1 MKLTQEQAALADG
14 LNGRQKLFV
23 FGLMSGKTQRQAYYD
38 AGGTAKTD
46 NTADACASEILS
58 NPKVKAFY
66 DSLMD
71 KAAEEAQVDAAY
83 VLKRLVEIDQMD
95 VLDIMDDNGNVKPI
109 KDWPKIWRQYISNIE
124 TISMDDGE
132 GWLKKIKWPDKVKNL
147 ELLGKHVSVGA
158 FKDKIEHTGP
168 NGGPIQQEIKEV
180 PRFTPEELAKLTPQ
194 ELSRL
199 AINGKL

>member
-46 NTADACASEILS
+46 QTADACASEILS

-71 KAAEEAQVDAAY
+71 KAAEEAQVDATY

-95 VLDIMDDNGNVKPI
+95 VLDIMDDQMKILPLR
-109 KDWPKIWRQYISNIE
+109 DWPKIWRQYISNIE
-124 TISMDDGE
+124 NLELADADGVF
-132 GWLKKIKWPDKVKNL
+132 KKIKWPDKVKNL
-147 ELLGKHVSVGA
+147 ELIGKHLGVFVEQKKVDVTTNGESINKPTLIELVAPDIKGA
-158 FKDKIEHTGP
+158 D
-168 NGGPIQQEIKEV
+168 
-180 PRFTPEELAKLTPQ
+180 
-194 ELSRL
+194 
-199 AINGKL
+199 